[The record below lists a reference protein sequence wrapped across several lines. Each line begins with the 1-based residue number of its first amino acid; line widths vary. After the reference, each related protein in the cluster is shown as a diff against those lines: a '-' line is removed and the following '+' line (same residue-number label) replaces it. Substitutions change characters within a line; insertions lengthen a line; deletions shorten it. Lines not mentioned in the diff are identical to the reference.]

1 MLGLA
6 PAVGSCSAPVP
17 ARWGNDC
24 KLYCI
29 VNFPFASLIS
39 LREERNP
46 LLQLTAG
53 LCNSPWQKSLWHSG
67 VRGTIAKSGLSYHS
81 FKSNVN
87 ICAGAQPAALSCS
100 ILGRLMMEN
109 LMIKL
114 NSCCRVQKGKKPDS
128 SKPLSCSGVR
138 PGMPELLS
146 NHGIVWFLKHE
157 GYTSELLLEKH

>member
-6 PAVGSCSAPVP
+6 PAIGSCSAPVP

-67 VRGTIAKSGLSYHS
+67 VRGTIAKSVLSYHS

-114 NSCCRVQKGKKPDS
+114 NSCCRVQKGKITRQFQAFVLLWCKAWDARITFKPWNCVVF
-128 SKPLSCSGVR
+128 K
-138 PGMPELLS
+138 
-146 NHGIVWFLKHE
+146 
-157 GYTSELLLEKH
+157 T